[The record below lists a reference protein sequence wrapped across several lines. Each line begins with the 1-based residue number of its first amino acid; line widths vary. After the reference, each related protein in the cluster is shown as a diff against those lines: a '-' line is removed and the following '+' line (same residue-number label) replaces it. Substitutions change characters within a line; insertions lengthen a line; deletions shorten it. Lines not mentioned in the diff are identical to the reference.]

1 MIYFI
6 IFIGIWFII
15 WFAFGIYLAWTE
27 RTRITFPTII
37 AMGFISLG
45 ITMTLMVIVVAI
57 ISCAFLFYLVCT
69 HGL

>member
-15 WFAFGIYLAWTE
+15 WFSFGIYLAWTE
-27 RTRITFPTII
+27 RTHITFPTII

-45 ITMTLMVIVVAI
+45 ITMTLMVIIVAI
-57 ISCAFLFYLVCT
+57 VSCAFLFYLVCT